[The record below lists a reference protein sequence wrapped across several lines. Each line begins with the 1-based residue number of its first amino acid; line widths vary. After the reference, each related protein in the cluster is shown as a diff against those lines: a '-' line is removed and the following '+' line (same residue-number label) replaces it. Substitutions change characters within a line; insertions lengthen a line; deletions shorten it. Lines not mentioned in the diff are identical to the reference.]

1 MRRVQSSDRVSDR
14 GARTKF
20 VLRLRSNYQILKH
33 KQITECLRN
42 VATFTHI
49 IPQSKS
55 NPAVVYMATRA
66 DMKKAYETFKKQY
79 SDKIEVE
86 AENPKYIQEISEPR
100 REARSRSPSP
110 VPRVKASEQ
119 ERFLESARAELH
131 ESTRGLT
138 QSRKFNLDE
147 PMEIIKQIAKAMK
160 WKPPETKVIG
170 DYPKWKFSILLNGT
184 EYVPNFFCATRRS
197 AENAVANLCLV
208 DLDMLTLDQIWR
220 DIDDYILK
228 PEK

>member
-86 AENPKYIQEISEPR
+86 VENPKYIQEISEPR
-100 REARSRSPSP
+100 RQARDRILKCRKNP
-110 VPRVKASEQ
+110 
-119 ERFLESARAELH
+119 
-131 ESTRGLT
+131 LT
-138 QSRKFNLDE
+138 NFRTHNYVLCQKFN
-147 PMEIIKQIAKAMK
+147 MNK
-160 WKPPETKVIG
+160 
-170 DYPKWKFSILLNGT
+170 NG
-184 EYVPNFFCATRRS
+184 FLRKK
-197 AENAVANLCLV
+197 L
-208 DLDMLTLDQIWR
+208 
-220 DIDDYILK
+220 
-228 PEK
+228 